1 MILDPR
7 LKSKIIIDKL
17 FVEGTS
23 LFHFPLKMMFK
34 QQILDGDQSL
44 SASSGLQY
52 GVSVSK
58 RTFKRA
64 VDRNKIKRRMREAI
78 RLQKNHY
85 LDKITVPTYSSMMFI
100 YVGKEIIDYKIISR
114 AAMILM
120 KKMPLASMIIHE
132 KTME

>member
-1 MILDPR
+1 LDPR

-23 LFHFPLKMMFK
+23 LFHFPLKMMFT
-34 QQILDGDQSL
+34 QRLVDDETVDVTQP
-44 SASSGLQY
+44 GLQY

-64 VDRNKIKRRMREAI
+64 VDRNKVKRRMREAV
-78 RLQKNHY
+78 RLQKNIY
-85 LDKITVPTYSSMMFI
+85 LDKIKEPTITSMMFI
-100 YVGKEIIDYKIISR
+100 YVGKEILEYKIISR

-120 KKMPLASMIIHE
+120 KKMPIHTSDINS
-132 KTME
+132 KKLD